1 MANLFYSAVQ
11 FTDVLT
17 SFSVGAGNTERDSM
31 VNRIAP
37 LVPVYDVSFQYMV
50 WDTPAAFT
58 VEPIQVAPGE
68 PPRQTSMLGKTE
80 TDTLQGYALTDP
92 IPDILLGTNK
102 EKAQAILLSHAK
114 FLESKFVTSYE
125 YQRAKL
131 IESQVPAASGYGDW
145 DNPEKDPIVDL
156 NKALRTI
163 NATAGKMPNTIVF
176 GMSAW
181 SRLRE
186 NPNAKKL
193 VSFNSVGAFN
203 EALLQIALLNPVD
216 EIYLNKMPFRDS
228 SGQGKT
234 IMDDDV
240 YILYKED
247 SPTQFDASAIK
258 TFALNGQFNR
268 EVTTEYFPTNKETKV
283 TNRVYSLTKLTNPGA
298 IIRINTA
305 SAA

>member
-1 MANLFYSAVQ
+1 MI
-11 FTDVLT
+11 
-17 SFSVGAGNTERDSM
+17 
-31 VNRIAP
+31 NRIAP
-37 LVPVYDVSFQYMV
+37 LVPVYDISFQYIV
-50 WDTPAAFT
+50 WDKPAAFT

-68 PPRQTSMLGKTE
+68 PPRQTSMLGRNE

-92 IPDILLGTNK
+92 IPDILLGVNR
-102 EKAQAILLSHAK
+102 EKAQAILLAHAR

-145 DNPEKDPIVDL
+145 DNAQKNPLTDL
-156 NKALRTI
+156 DNAIRTI

-176 GMSAW
+176 GANAW
-181 SRLRE
+181 ARLRA
-186 NPNAKKL
+186 NPLAREV
-193 VSFNSVGAFN
+193 VSYNSVGLFN
-203 EALLQIALLNPVD
+203 EDLLNRSLYMRMNEVFV
-216 EIYLNKMPFRDS
+216 NNMPFYDP

-234 IMDDDV
+234 MMEDDV

-258 TFALNGQFNR
+258 TFALNGQFQR

-305 SAA
+305 SSD

>member
-1 MANLFYSAVQ
+1 MI
-11 FTDVLT
+11 
-17 SFSVGAGNTERDSM
+17 
-31 VNRIAP
+31 NRIAP
-37 LVPVYDVSFQYMV
+37 LVPVYDISFQYMV

-68 PPRQTSMLGKTE
+68 PPRQTSMLGRNE

-92 IPDILLGTNK
+92 IPDILLGVNR
-102 EKAQAILLSHAK
+102 EKAQAILLAHAR

-145 DNPEKDPIVDL
+145 DNAQKNPLTDL
-156 NKALRTI
+156 DNAIRTI

-176 GMSAW
+176 GANAW
-181 SRLRE
+181 ARLRA
-186 NPNAKKL
+186 NPLAREV
-193 VSFNSVGAFN
+193 VSYNSVGLFN
-203 EALLQIALLNPVD
+203 EDLLNRSLYMRMNEVFV
-216 EIYLNKMPFRDS
+216 NNMPFYDP

-234 IMDDDV
+234 MMEDDV

-258 TFALNGQFNR
+258 TFALNGQFQR
-268 EVTTEYFPTNKETKV
+268 EVTTEYCPTNKETKV

-305 SAA
+305 SSD

>member
-1 MANLFYSAVQ
+1 MI
-11 FTDVLT
+11 
-17 SFSVGAGNTERDSM
+17 
-31 VNRIAP
+31 NRIAP
-37 LVPVYDVSFQYMV
+37 LVPVYDISFQYIV

-68 PPRQTSMLGKTE
+68 PPRQTSMLGRNE

-92 IPDILLGTNK
+92 IPDILLGVNR
-102 EKAQAILLSHAK
+102 EKAQAILLAHAR

-145 DNPEKDPIVDL
+145 DNAQKNPLTDL
-156 NKALRTI
+156 DNAIRTI

-176 GMSAW
+176 GANAW
-181 SRLRE
+181 ARLRA
-186 NPNAKKL
+186 NPLAREV
-193 VSFNSVGAFN
+193 VSYNSVGLFN
-203 EALLQIALLNPVD
+203 EDLLNRSLYMRMNEVFV
-216 EIYLNKMPFRDS
+216 NNMPFYDP

-234 IMDDDV
+234 MMEDDV

-258 TFALNGQFNR
+258 TFALNGQFQR

-305 SAA
+305 SSD

>member
-1 MANLFYSAVQ
+1 MI
-11 FTDVLT
+11 
-17 SFSVGAGNTERDSM
+17 
-31 VNRIAP
+31 NRIAP
-37 LVPVYDVSFQYMV
+37 LVPVYDISFQYMV
-50 WDTPAAFT
+50 LDTPAAFT

-68 PPRQTSMLGKTE
+68 PPRQTSMLGRTE

-92 IPDILLGTNK
+92 IPDIMLGVNR
-102 EKAQAILLSHAK
+102 EKAQAILLAHAR

-125 YQRAKL
+125 YQRARL

-145 DNPEKDPIVDL
+145 DNAQKNPLTDL
-156 NKALRTI
+156 DNAIRTI

-176 GMSAW
+176 GANAW
-181 SRLRE
+181 ARLRS
-186 NPNAKKL
+186 NPLARQV
-193 VSFNSVGAFN
+193 VSYNSVGLFD
-203 EALLQIALLNPVD
+203 EDLLNRSLYTRMKEV
-216 EIYLNKMPFRDS
+216 YVNNMPFYDP

-234 IMDDDV
+234 MMEDDV

-258 TFALNGQFNR
+258 TFVLNGQFRR

-305 SAA
+305 SAD

>member
-1 MANLFYSAVQ
+1 MI
-11 FTDVLT
+11 
-17 SFSVGAGNTERDSM
+17 
-31 VNRIAP
+31 NRIAP
-37 LVPVYDVSFQYMV
+37 LVPVYDISFQYMV

-68 PPRQTSMLGKTE
+68 PPRQTSMLGRNE

-92 IPDILLGTNK
+92 IPDILLGVNR
-102 EKAQAILLSHAK
+102 EKAQAILLAHAR

-145 DNPEKDPIVDL
+145 DNAQKNPLTDL
-156 NKALRTI
+156 DNAIRTI

-176 GMSAW
+176 GANAW
-181 SRLRE
+181 ARLRA
-186 NPNAKKL
+186 NPLAREA
-193 VSFNSVGAFN
+193 VSYNSVGLFN
-203 EALLQIALLNPVD
+203 EDLLNRSLYMRMNEVFV
-216 EIYLNKMPFRDS
+216 NNMPFYDP

-234 IMDDDV
+234 MMEDDV

-258 TFALNGQFNR
+258 TFALNGQFQR

-283 TNRVYSLTKLTNPGA
+283 TNRAYSLTKLTNPGA

-305 SAA
+305 SSD

>member
-1 MANLFYSAVQ
+1 MI
-11 FTDVLT
+11 
-17 SFSVGAGNTERDSM
+17 
-31 VNRIAP
+31 NRIAP
-37 LVPVYDVSFQYMV
+37 LVPVYDISFQYMV
-50 WDTPAAFT
+50 WGTPAAFT

-68 PPRQTSMLGKTE
+68 PPRQTSMLGRNE

-92 IPDILLGTNK
+92 IPDILLGVNR
-102 EKAQAILLSHAK
+102 EKAQAILLAHAR

-145 DNPEKDPIVDL
+145 DNAQKNPLTDL
-156 NKALRTI
+156 DNAIRTI

-176 GMSAW
+176 GANAW
-181 SRLRE
+181 ARLRA
-186 NPNAKKL
+186 NPLAREV
-193 VSFNSVGAFN
+193 VSYNSVGLFN
-203 EALLQIALLNPVD
+203 EDLLNRSLYMRMNEVFV
-216 EIYLNKMPFRDS
+216 NNMPFYDP

-234 IMDDDV
+234 MMEDDV

-258 TFALNGQFNR
+258 TFALNGQFQR

-305 SAA
+305 SSD

>member
-1 MANLFYSAVQ
+1 MI
-11 FTDVLT
+11 
-17 SFSVGAGNTERDSM
+17 
-31 VNRIAP
+31 NRIAP
-37 LVPVYDVSFQYMV
+37 LVPVYDISFQYMV

-68 PPRQTSMLGKTE
+68 PPRQTSMLGRNE

-92 IPDILLGTNK
+92 IPDILLGVNR
-102 EKAQAILLSHAK
+102 EKAQAILLAHAR

-145 DNPEKDPIVDL
+145 DNAQKNPLTDL
-156 NKALRTI
+156 DNAIRTI

-176 GMSAW
+176 GANAW
-181 SRLRE
+181 ARLRA
-186 NPNAKKL
+186 NPLAREV
-193 VSFNSVGAFN
+193 VSYNSVGLFN
-203 EALLQIALLNPVD
+203 EDLLNRSLYMRMNEVFV
-216 EIYLNKMPFRDS
+216 NNMPFYDP

-234 IMDDDV
+234 MMEDDV

-258 TFALNGQFNR
+258 TFALNGQFQR
-268 EVTTEYFPTNKETKV
+268 EVTTEYFPTNQETKV

-305 SAA
+305 SSD

>member
-1 MANLFYSAVQ
+1 MI
-11 FTDVLT
+11 
-17 SFSVGAGNTERDSM
+17 
-31 VNRIAP
+31 NRIAP
-37 LVPVYDVSFQYMV
+37 LVPVYDISFQYMV
-50 WDTPAAFT
+50 LDTPAAFT

-68 PPRQTSMLGKTE
+68 PPRQTSMLGRNE

-92 IPDILLGTNK
+92 IPDILLGVNR
-102 EKAQAILLSHAK
+102 EKAQAILLAHAR

-131 IESQVPAASGYGDW
+131 IESQVPAASGYGNW
-145 DNPEKDPIVDL
+145 DNEQKNPLTDL
-156 NKALRTI
+156 DNAIRTI

-176 GMSAW
+176 GSNAW
-181 SRLRE
+181 ARLRA
-186 NPNAKKL
+186 NPLARQV
-193 VSFNSVGAFN
+193 VSYNSVGLFN
-203 EALLQIALLNPVD
+203 EDLLNRSLYMRMNEVFV
-216 EIYLNKMPFRDS
+216 NNMPFYDP

-234 IMDDDV
+234 MMEDDV

-258 TFALNGQFNR
+258 TFALNGQFQR
-268 EVTTEYFPTNKETKV
+268 EVTTEYFPTDKLTKV

-305 SAA
+305 SSD

>member
-1 MANLFYSAVQ
+1 MI
-11 FTDVLT
+11 
-17 SFSVGAGNTERDSM
+17 
-31 VNRIAP
+31 NRIAP
-37 LVPVYDVSFQYMV
+37 LVPVYDISFQYMV

-68 PPRQTSMLGKTE
+68 PPRQTSMLGRNE
-80 TDTLQGYALTDP
+80 TDTLQGYALTDS
-92 IPDILLGTNK
+92 IPDILLGVNR
-102 EKAQAILLSHAK
+102 EKAQAILLAHAR

-145 DNPEKDPIVDL
+145 DNAQKNPLTDL
-156 NKALRTI
+156 NNAIRTI

-176 GMSAW
+176 GANAW
-181 SRLRE
+181 ARLRA
-186 NPNAKKL
+186 NPLAREV
-193 VSFNSVGAFN
+193 VSYNSVGLFN
-203 EALLQIALLNPVD
+203 EDLLNRSLYMRMNEVFV
-216 EIYLNKMPFRDS
+216 NNMPFYDP

-234 IMDDDV
+234 MMEDDV

-258 TFALNGQFNR
+258 TFALNGQFQR
-268 EVTTEYFPTNKETKV
+268 EVTTEYFQTNKETKV

-305 SAA
+305 SSD

>member
-1 MANLFYSAVQ
+1 MI
-11 FTDVLT
+11 
-17 SFSVGAGNTERDSM
+17 
-31 VNRIAP
+31 NRIAP
-37 LVPVYDVSFQYMV
+37 LVPVYDISFQYMV

-68 PPRQTSMLGKTE
+68 PPRQTSMLGRNE

-92 IPDILLGTNK
+92 IPDILLGVNR
-102 EKAQAILLSHAK
+102 EKAQAIPLAHAR

-145 DNPEKDPIVDL
+145 DNAQKNPLTDL
-156 NKALRTI
+156 DNAIRTI

-176 GMSAW
+176 GANAW
-181 SRLRE
+181 ARLRA
-186 NPNAKKL
+186 NPLAREV
-193 VSFNSVGAFN
+193 VSYNSVGLFN
-203 EALLQIALLNPVD
+203 EDLLNRSLYMRMNEVFV
-216 EIYLNKMPFRDS
+216 NNMPFYDP

-234 IMDDDV
+234 MMEDDV

-258 TFALNGQFNR
+258 TFALNGQFQR

-305 SAA
+305 SSD

>member
-1 MANLFYSAVQ
+1 MI
-11 FTDVLT
+11 
-17 SFSVGAGNTERDSM
+17 
-31 VNRIAP
+31 NRIAP
-37 LVPVYDVSFQYMV
+37 LVPVYDISFQYMV
-50 WDTPAAFT
+50 LDTPAAFT

-68 PPRQTSMLGKTE
+68 PPRQTSMLGRNE

-92 IPDILLGTNK
+92 IPDILLGVNR
-102 EKAQAILLSHAK
+102 EKAQAILLAHAR

-145 DNPEKDPIVDL
+145 DNAQKNPLTDL
-156 NKALRTI
+156 DNAIRTI

-176 GMSAW
+176 GANAW
-181 SRLRE
+181 ARLRA
-186 NPNAKKL
+186 NPLAREV
-193 VSFNSVGAFN
+193 VSYNSVGLFN
-203 EALLQIALLNPVD
+203 EDLLNRSLYMRMNEVFV
-216 EIYLNKMPFRDS
+216 NNMPFYDP

-234 IMDDDV
+234 MMEDDV

-258 TFALNGQFNR
+258 TFALNGQFQR

-283 TNRVYSLTKLTNPGA
+283 TNRVSSLTKLTNPGA

-305 SAA
+305 SSE

>member
-1 MANLFYSAVQ
+1 MI
-11 FTDVLT
+11 
-17 SFSVGAGNTERDSM
+17 
-31 VNRIAP
+31 NRIAT
-37 LVPVYDVSFQYMV
+37 LVPVYDISFQYMV

-68 PPRQTSMLGKTE
+68 PPRQTSMLGRNE

-92 IPDILLGTNK
+92 IPDILLGVNR
-102 EKAQAILLSHAK
+102 EKAQAILLAHAR

-145 DNPEKDPIVDL
+145 DNAQKNPLTDL
-156 NKALRTI
+156 DNAIRTI

-176 GMSAW
+176 GANAW
-181 SRLRE
+181 ARLRA
-186 NPNAKKL
+186 NPLAREV
-193 VSFNSVGAFN
+193 VSYNSVGLFN
-203 EALLQIALLNPVD
+203 EDLLNRSLYMRMNEVFV
-216 EIYLNKMPFRDS
+216 NNMPFYDP

-234 IMDDDV
+234 MMEDDV

-258 TFALNGQFNR
+258 TFALNGQFQR

-305 SAA
+305 SSD

>member
-1 MANLFYSAVQ
+1 MI
-11 FTDVLT
+11 
-17 SFSVGAGNTERDSM
+17 
-31 VNRIAP
+31 NRIAP
-37 LVPVYDVSFQYMV
+37 LVPVYDISFQYMV

-68 PPRQTSMLGKTE
+68 PPRQTSMLGRNE

-92 IPDILLGTNK
+92 IPDILLGVNR
-102 EKAQAILLSHAK
+102 EKAQAILLAHAR

-145 DNPEKDPIVDL
+145 DNAQKNPLTDL
-156 NKALRTI
+156 DNAIRTI
-163 NATAGKMPNTIVF
+163 NSTAGKMPNTIVF
-176 GMSAW
+176 GANAW
-181 SRLRE
+181 ARLRA
-186 NPNAKKL
+186 NPLAREV
-193 VSFNSVGAFN
+193 VSYNSVGLFN
-203 EALLQIALLNPVD
+203 EDLLNRSLFMRMNEVFV
-216 EIYLNKMPFRDS
+216 NNMPFYDP

-234 IMDDDV
+234 MMEDDV

-258 TFALNGQFNR
+258 TFALNGQFQR

-305 SAA
+305 SSD

>member
-1 MANLFYSAVQ
+1 MI
-11 FTDVLT
+11 
-17 SFSVGAGNTERDSM
+17 
-31 VNRIAP
+31 NRIAP
-37 LVPVYDVSFQYMV
+37 LVPVYDISFQYMV

-68 PPRQTSMLGKTE
+68 PPRQTSMLGRNE

-92 IPDILLGTNK
+92 IPDILLGVNR
-102 EKAQAILLSHAK
+102 EKAQAILLAHAR

-145 DNPEKDPIVDL
+145 DNAQKNPLTDL
-156 NKALRTI
+156 DNAIRTI

-176 GMSAW
+176 GANAW
-181 SRLRE
+181 ARLRA
-186 NPNAKKL
+186 NPLAREV
-193 VSFNSVGAFN
+193 VSFNSVGLFN
-203 EALLQIALLNPVD
+203 EDLLNRSLYMRMNEVFV
-216 EIYLNKMPFRDS
+216 NNMPFYDP

-234 IMDDDV
+234 MMEDDV

-258 TFALNGQFNR
+258 TFALNGQFQR

-305 SAA
+305 SSD

>member
-1 MANLFYSAVQ
+1 MI
-11 FTDVLT
+11 
-17 SFSVGAGNTERDSM
+17 
-31 VNRIAP
+31 NRIAP
-37 LVPVYDVSFQYMV
+37 LVPVYDISFQYMV

-68 PPRQTSMLGKTE
+68 PPRQTSMLGRNE

-92 IPDILLGTNK
+92 IPDILLGVNR
-102 EKAQAILLSHAK
+102 EKAQAILLAHAR

-145 DNPEKDPIVDL
+145 DNAQKNPLTDL
-156 NKALRTI
+156 DNAIRTI

-176 GMSAW
+176 GANAW
-181 SRLRE
+181 ARLRA
-186 NPNAKKL
+186 NPLAREV
-193 VSFNSVGAFN
+193 VSYNSVGLFN
-203 EALLQIALLNPVD
+203 EDLLNRSLYMRMNEVFV
-216 EIYLNKMPFRDS
+216 NNMPFYDP

-234 IMDDDV
+234 MMEDDV

-258 TFALNGQFNR
+258 TFALNGQFQR

-305 SAA
+305 SSY

>member
-1 MANLFYSAVQ
+1 MI
-11 FTDVLT
+11 
-17 SFSVGAGNTERDSM
+17 
-31 VNRIAP
+31 NRIAP
-37 LVPVYDVSFQYMV
+37 LVPVYDISFQYMV
-50 WDTPAAFT
+50 LDTPAAFT

-68 PPRQTSMLGKTE
+68 PPRQTSMLGRNE
-80 TDTLQGYALTDP
+80 TDTLQGYALTDT
-92 IPDILLGTNK
+92 IPDILLGVNR
-102 EKAQAILLSHAK
+102 EKAQAILLAHAR

-145 DNPEKDPIVDL
+145 DNAQKNPLTDL
-156 NKALRTI
+156 DNAIRTI

-176 GMSAW
+176 GANAW
-181 SRLRE
+181 ARLRA
-186 NPNAKKL
+186 NPLAREV
-193 VSFNSVGAFN
+193 VSYNSVGLFN
-203 EALLQIALLNPVD
+203 EDLLNRSLYMRMNEVFV
-216 EIYLNKMPFRDS
+216 NNMPFYDP

-234 IMDDDV
+234 MMEDDV

-258 TFALNGQFNR
+258 TFALNGQFQR

-305 SAA
+305 SSD

>member
-1 MANLFYSAVQ
+1 MI
-11 FTDVLT
+11 
-17 SFSVGAGNTERDSM
+17 
-31 VNRIAP
+31 NRIAP
-37 LVPVYDVSFQYMV
+37 LVPVYDISFQYIV

-68 PPRQTSMLGKTE
+68 PPRQTSMLGRNE

-92 IPDILLGTNK
+92 IPDILLGVNR
-102 EKAQAILLSHAK
+102 EKAQAILLAHAR

-145 DNPEKDPIVDL
+145 DNPQKNPLTDL
-156 NKALRTI
+156 DNAIRTI

-176 GMSAW
+176 GSNAW
-181 SRLRE
+181 ARLRA
-186 NPNAKKL
+186 NPLAREV
-193 VSFNSVGAFN
+193 VSYNSVGLFN
-203 EALLQIALLNPVD
+203 EDLLNRSLFMRMNEVFV
-216 EIYLNKMPFRDS
+216 NNMPFYDP

-234 IMDDDV
+234 MMEDDV

-258 TFALNGQFNR
+258 TFALNGQFQR

-305 SAA
+305 SAD

>member
-1 MANLFYSAVQ
+1 MI
-11 FTDVLT
+11 
-17 SFSVGAGNTERDSM
+17 
-31 VNRIAP
+31 NRIAP
-37 LVPVYDVSFQYMV
+37 LVPVYDISFQYMV

-68 PPRQTSMLGKTE
+68 PPRQTSMLGRNE

-92 IPDILLGTNK
+92 IPDILLGVNR
-102 EKAQAILLSHAK
+102 EKAQAILLAHAR

-145 DNPEKDPIVDL
+145 DNAQKNPLTDL
-156 NKALRTI
+156 DNAIRTI

-176 GMSAW
+176 GANAW
-181 SRLRE
+181 ARLRA
-186 NPNAKKL
+186 NPLAREV
-193 VSFNSVGAFN
+193 VSYNSVGLFN
-203 EALLQIALLNPVD
+203 EDLLNRSLYMRMNEVFV
-216 EIYLNKMPFRDS
+216 NNMPFYDP

-234 IMDDDV
+234 MMEDDV

-258 TFALNGQFNR
+258 TFALNGQFQR

-305 SAA
+305 SVD

>member
-1 MANLFYSAVQ
+1 MI
-11 FTDVLT
+11 
-17 SFSVGAGNTERDSM
+17 
-31 VNRIAP
+31 NRIAP
-37 LVPVYDVSFQYMV
+37 LVPVYDISFQYMV

-68 PPRQTSMLGKTE
+68 PPRQTSMLGRTE

-92 IPDILLGTNK
+92 IPDIMLGVNR
-102 EKAQAILLSHAK
+102 EKAQAILLAHAR

-145 DNPEKDPIVDL
+145 DNAQKNPLTDL
-156 NKALRTI
+156 DNAIRTI

-176 GMSAW
+176 GANAW
-181 SRLRE
+181 ARLRS
-186 NPNAKKL
+186 NPLARQV
-193 VSFNSVGAFN
+193 VSHNSVGLFD
-203 EALLQIALLNPVD
+203 EDLLNRSLYTRMKEV
-216 EIYLNKMPFRDS
+216 YVNNMPFYDP

-234 IMDDDV
+234 MMEDDV

-258 TFALNGQFNR
+258 TFGLNGQFRR

-305 SAA
+305 SAD

>member
-1 MANLFYSAVQ
+1 MI
-11 FTDVLT
+11 
-17 SFSVGAGNTERDSM
+17 
-31 VNRIAP
+31 NRIAP
-37 LVPVYDVSFQYMV
+37 LVPVYDISFQYMV

-68 PPRQTSMLGKTE
+68 PPRQTSMLGRNE

-92 IPDILLGTNK
+92 IPDILLGVNR
-102 EKAQAILLSHAK
+102 EKAQAILLAHAR

-131 IESQVPAASGYGDW
+131 IESQVPAASGYGGW
-145 DNPEKDPIVDL
+145 DNAQKNPLTDL
-156 NKALRTI
+156 DNAIRTI

-176 GMSAW
+176 GANAW
-181 SRLRE
+181 ARLRA
-186 NPNAKKL
+186 NPLAREV
-193 VSFNSVGAFN
+193 VSYNSVGLFN
-203 EALLQIALLNPVD
+203 EDLLNRSLYMRMNEVFV
-216 EIYLNKMPFRDS
+216 NNMPFYDP

-234 IMDDDV
+234 MMEDDV

-258 TFALNGQFNR
+258 TFALNGQFQR

-305 SAA
+305 SSD

>member
-1 MANLFYSAVQ
+1 MI
-11 FTDVLT
+11 
-17 SFSVGAGNTERDSM
+17 
-31 VNRIAP
+31 NRIAP
-37 LVPVYDVSFQYMV
+37 LVPVYDISFQYMV

-68 PPRQTSMLGKTE
+68 PPRQTSMLGRNE

-92 IPDILLGTNK
+92 IPDILLGVNR
-102 EKAQAILLSHAK
+102 EKAQAILLAHAR

-145 DNPEKDPIVDL
+145 DNPQKNPLTDL
-156 NKALRTI
+156 DNAIRTI

-176 GMSAW
+176 GSNAW
-181 SRLRE
+181 ARLRA
-186 NPNAKKL
+186 NPLAREV
-193 VSFNSVGAFN
+193 VSYNSVGLFN
-203 EALLQIALLNPVD
+203 EDLLNRSLFMRMNEVFV
-216 EIYLNKMPFRDS
+216 NNMPFYDP

-234 IMDDDV
+234 MMEDDV

-258 TFALNGQFNR
+258 TFALNGQFQR

-305 SAA
+305 SAD

>member
-1 MANLFYSAVQ
+1 MI
-11 FTDVLT
+11 
-17 SFSVGAGNTERDSM
+17 
-31 VNRIAP
+31 NRIAP
-37 LVPVYDVSFQYMV
+37 LVPVYDISFQYMV

-68 PPRQTSMLGKTE
+68 PPRQTSMLGRNE

-92 IPDILLGTNK
+92 IPDILLGVNR
-102 EKAQAILLSHAK
+102 EKAQAILLAHAR

-145 DNPEKDPIVDL
+145 DNAQKNPLTDL
-156 NKALRTI
+156 DNAIRTI

-176 GMSAW
+176 GSNAW
-181 SRLRE
+181 ARLRA
-186 NPNAKKL
+186 NPLARQV
-193 VSFNSVGAFN
+193 VSYNSVGLFN
-203 EALLQIALLNPVD
+203 EDLLNRSLYMRMNEVFV
-216 EIYLNKMPFRDS
+216 NNMPFYDP

-234 IMDDDV
+234 MMEDDV

-258 TFALNGQFNR
+258 TFALNGQFQR
-268 EVTTEYFPTNKETKV
+268 EVTTEYFPTDKLTKV

-298 IIRINTA
+298 IIRINTV
-305 SAA
+305 SSD

>member
-1 MANLFYSAVQ
+1 MI
-11 FTDVLT
+11 
-17 SFSVGAGNTERDSM
+17 
-31 VNRIAP
+31 NRIAP
-37 LVPVYDVSFQYMV
+37 LVPVYDISFQYMV

-68 PPRQTSMLGKTE
+68 PPRQTSMLGRNE

-92 IPDILLGTNK
+92 IPDILLGVNR
-102 EKAQAILLSHAK
+102 EKAQAILLAHAR

-145 DNPEKDPIVDL
+145 DNAQKNPLTDL
-156 NKALRTI
+156 DNAIRTI

-176 GMSAW
+176 GSNAW
-181 SRLRE
+181 ARLRA
-186 NPNAKKL
+186 NPLARQV
-193 VSFNSVGAFN
+193 VSYNSVGLFN
-203 EALLQIALLNPVD
+203 EDLLNRSLYMRMNEVFV
-216 EIYLNKMPFRDS
+216 NNMPFYDP

-234 IMDDDV
+234 MMEDDV

-258 TFALNGQFNR
+258 TFALNGQFQR
-268 EVTTEYFPTNKETKV
+268 EVTTEYFPTDKLTKV

-305 SAA
+305 SSD

>member
-1 MANLFYSAVQ
+1 MI
-11 FTDVLT
+11 
-17 SFSVGAGNTERDSM
+17 
-31 VNRIAP
+31 NRIAP
-37 LVPVYDVSFQYMV
+37 LVPVYDISFQYMV

-68 PPRQTSMLGKTE
+68 PPRQTSMLGRNE

-92 IPDILLGTNK
+92 IPDILLGVNR
-102 EKAQAILLSHAK
+102 EKAQAILLAHAR

-145 DNPEKDPIVDL
+145 DNAQKNPLTDL
-156 NKALRTI
+156 DNAIRTI

-176 GMSAW
+176 GANAW
-181 SRLRE
+181 ARLRA
-186 NPNAKKL
+186 NPLAREV
-193 VSFNSVGAFN
+193 VSHNSVGLFN
-203 EALLQIALLNPVD
+203 EDLLNRSLYMRMNEVFV
-216 EIYLNKMPFRDS
+216 NNMPFYDP

-234 IMDDDV
+234 MMEDDV

-258 TFALNGQFNR
+258 TFALNGQFQR

-305 SAA
+305 SSD

>member
-1 MANLFYSAVQ
+1 MI
-11 FTDVLT
+11 
-17 SFSVGAGNTERDSM
+17 
-31 VNRIAP
+31 NRIAP
-37 LVPVYDVSFQYMV
+37 LVPVYDISFQYMV

-68 PPRQTSMLGKTE
+68 PPRQTSMLGRNE

-92 IPDILLGTNK
+92 IPDILLGVNR
-102 EKAQAILLSHAK
+102 EKAQAILLAHAR

-145 DNPEKDPIVDL
+145 DNPQKNPLTDL
-156 NKALRTI
+156 DNAIRTI

-176 GMSAW
+176 GANAW
-181 SRLRE
+181 ARLRA
-186 NPNAKKL
+186 NPLAREV
-193 VSFNSVGAFN
+193 VSYNSVGLFN
-203 EALLQIALLNPVD
+203 EDLLNRSLFMRMNEVFV
-216 EIYLNKMPFRDS
+216 NNMPFYDP

-234 IMDDDV
+234 MMEDDV

-258 TFALNGQFNR
+258 TFALNGQFQR

-305 SAA
+305 SAD

>member
-1 MANLFYSAVQ
+1 MI
-11 FTDVLT
+11 
-17 SFSVGAGNTERDSM
+17 
-31 VNRIAP
+31 NRIAP
-37 LVPVYDVSFQYMV
+37 LVPVYDISFQYMV
-50 WDTPAAFT
+50 LDTPAAFT

-68 PPRQTSMLGKTE
+68 PPRQTSMLGRNE

-92 IPDILLGTNK
+92 IPDILLGVNR
-102 EKAQAILLSHAK
+102 EKAQAILLAHAR

-145 DNPEKDPIVDL
+145 DNAQKNPLTDL
-156 NKALRTI
+156 DNAIRTI

-176 GMSAW
+176 GANAW
-181 SRLRE
+181 ARLRA
-186 NPNAKKL
+186 NPLAREV
-193 VSFNSVGAFN
+193 VSYNSVGLFN
-203 EALLQIALLNPVD
+203 EDLLNRSLYMRMNEVFV
-216 EIYLNKMPFRDS
+216 NNMPFYDP

-234 IMDDDV
+234 MMEDDV

-258 TFALNGQFNR
+258 TFALNGQFQR

-305 SAA
+305 SSD

>member
-1 MANLFYSAVQ
+1 MI
-11 FTDVLT
+11 
-17 SFSVGAGNTERDSM
+17 
-31 VNRIAP
+31 NRIAP
-37 LVPVYDVSFQYMV
+37 LVPVYDISFQYMV

-68 PPRQTSMLGKTE
+68 PPRQTSMLGRNE

-92 IPDILLGTNK
+92 IPDILLGVNR
-102 EKAQAILLSHAK
+102 EKAQAILLAHAR

-145 DNPEKDPIVDL
+145 DNAQKNPLTDL
-156 NKALRTI
+156 DNAIRTI

-176 GMSAW
+176 GANAW
-181 SRLRE
+181 ARLRA
-186 NPNAKKL
+186 NPLAREV
-193 VSFNSVGAFN
+193 VSYNSVGLFN
-203 EALLQIALLNPVD
+203 EDLLNRSLYMRMNEVFV
-216 EIYLNKMPFRDS
+216 NNMPFYDP

-234 IMDDDV
+234 MMEDDV

-258 TFALNGQFNR
+258 TFALNGQFQR

-305 SAA
+305 SSD

>member
-1 MANLFYSAVQ
+1 MI
-11 FTDVLT
+11 
-17 SFSVGAGNTERDSM
+17 
-31 VNRIAP
+31 NRIAP
-37 LVPVYDVSFQYMV
+37 LVPVYDISFQYMV

-68 PPRQTSMLGKTE
+68 PPRQTSMLGRNE

-92 IPDILLGTNK
+92 IPDILLGVNR
-102 EKAQAILLSHAK
+102 EKAQAILLAHAR

-145 DNPEKDPIVDL
+145 DNAQKNPLTDL
-156 NKALRTI
+156 DNAIRTI

-176 GMSAW
+176 GANAW
-181 SRLRE
+181 ARLRA
-186 NPNAKKL
+186 NPLAREV
-193 VSFNSVGAFN
+193 VSYNSVGLFN
-203 EALLQIALLNPVD
+203 EDLLNRSLYMRMNEVFV
-216 EIYLNKMPFRDS
+216 NNMPFYDP

-234 IMDDDV
+234 MMEDDV

-258 TFALNGQFNR
+258 TFALNGQFQR
-268 EVTTEYFPTNKETKV
+268 EVTTESFPTNKETKV

-305 SAA
+305 SSD

>member
-1 MANLFYSAVQ
+1 MI
-11 FTDVLT
+11 
-17 SFSVGAGNTERDSM
+17 
-31 VNRIAP
+31 NRIAP
-37 LVPVYDVSFQYMV
+37 LVPVYDISFQYIV
-50 WDTPAAFT
+50 WDKPAAFT

-68 PPRQTSMLGKTE
+68 PPRQTSMLGRNE
-80 TDTLQGYALTDP
+80 TDTLQGYALTDS
-92 IPDILLGTNK
+92 IPDILLGVNR
-102 EKAQAILLSHAK
+102 EKAQAILLAHAR

-145 DNPEKDPIVDL
+145 DNAQKNPLTDL
-156 NKALRTI
+156 DNAIRTI

-176 GMSAW
+176 GANAW
-181 SRLRE
+181 ARLRA
-186 NPNAKKL
+186 NPLAREV
-193 VSFNSVGAFN
+193 VSYNSVGLFN
-203 EALLQIALLNPVD
+203 EDLLNRSLYMRMNEVFV
-216 EIYLNKMPFRDS
+216 NNMPFYDP

-234 IMDDDV
+234 MMEDDV

-258 TFALNGQFNR
+258 TFALNGQFQR

-305 SAA
+305 SSD

>member
-1 MANLFYSAVQ
+1 MI
-11 FTDVLT
+11 
-17 SFSVGAGNTERDSM
+17 
-31 VNRIAP
+31 NRIAP
-37 LVPVYDVSFQYMV
+37 LVPVYDISFQYMV

-68 PPRQTSMLGKTE
+68 PPRQTSMLGRNE

-92 IPDILLGTNK
+92 IPDILLGVNR
-102 EKAQAILLSHAK
+102 EKAQAILLAHAR

-145 DNPEKDPIVDL
+145 DNAKKNPLTDL
-156 NKALRTI
+156 DNAIRTI

-176 GMSAW
+176 GANAW
-181 SRLRE
+181 ARLRA
-186 NPNAKKL
+186 NPLAREV
-193 VSFNSVGAFN
+193 VSYNSVGLFN
-203 EALLQIALLNPVD
+203 EDLLNRSLYMRMNEVFV
-216 EIYLNKMPFRDS
+216 NNMPFYDP

-234 IMDDDV
+234 MMEDDV

-258 TFALNGQFNR
+258 TFALNGQFQR

-305 SAA
+305 SSD

>member
-1 MANLFYSAVQ
+1 MI
-11 FTDVLT
+11 
-17 SFSVGAGNTERDSM
+17 
-31 VNRIAP
+31 NRIAP
-37 LVPVYDVSFQYMV
+37 LVPVYDISFQYMV
-50 WDTPAAFT
+50 LDTPAAFT

-68 PPRQTSMLGKTE
+68 PPRQTSMLGRNE
-80 TDTLQGYALTDP
+80 TDTLQGYALTDS
-92 IPDILLGTNK
+92 IPDILLGVNR
-102 EKAQAILLSHAK
+102 EKAQAILLAHAR

-145 DNPEKDPIVDL
+145 DNAQKNPLTDL
-156 NKALRTI
+156 NNAIRTI

-176 GMSAW
+176 GANAW
-181 SRLRE
+181 ARLRA
-186 NPNAKKL
+186 NPLAREV
-193 VSFNSVGAFN
+193 VSYNSVGLFN
-203 EALLQIALLNPVD
+203 EDLLNRSLYMRMNEVFV
-216 EIYLNKMPFRDS
+216 NNMPFYDP

-234 IMDDDV
+234 MMEDDV

-258 TFALNGQFNR
+258 TFALNGQFQR

-305 SAA
+305 SSD

>member
-1 MANLFYSAVQ
+1 MI
-11 FTDVLT
+11 
-17 SFSVGAGNTERDSM
+17 
-31 VNRIAP
+31 NRIAP
-37 LVPVYDVSFQYMV
+37 LVPVYDISFQYMV

-68 PPRQTSMLGKTE
+68 PPRQTSMLGRNE

-92 IPDILLGTNK
+92 IPDILLGVNK
-102 EKAQAILLSHAK
+102 EKAQAILLAHAR

-145 DNPEKDPIVDL
+145 DNPQKNPLTDL
-156 NKALRTI
+156 DNGIRAI
-163 NATAGKMPNTIVF
+163 NATAGKMPTTIVF
-176 GMSAW
+176 GANAW
-181 SRLRE
+181 ARFRA
-186 NPNAKKL
+186 NPLARQV
-193 VSFNSVGAFN
+193 VSYNSVGLFD
-203 EALLQIALLNPVD
+203 EDLLNRALYTRMK
-216 EIYLNKMPFRDS
+216 EIFVNNMPFYDPT
-228 SGQGKT
+228 GQGKT
-234 IMDDDV
+234 MMEDDV

-258 TFALNGQFNR
+258 TFALNGQFRR

-305 SAA
+305 SSN

>member
-1 MANLFYSAVQ
+1 MI
-11 FTDVLT
+11 
-17 SFSVGAGNTERDSM
+17 
-31 VNRIAP
+31 NRIAP
-37 LVPVYDVSFQYMV
+37 LVPVYDISFQYMV

-68 PPRQTSMLGKTE
+68 PPRQTSMLGRNE

-92 IPDILLGTNK
+92 IPDILLGVNR
-102 EKAQAILLSHAK
+102 EKAQAILLAHAR

-145 DNPEKDPIVDL
+145 DNAQKNPLTDL
-156 NKALRTI
+156 DNAIRTI

-176 GMSAW
+176 GANAW
-181 SRLRE
+181 ARLRA
-186 NPNAKKL
+186 NPLAREV
-193 VSFNSVGAFN
+193 VSYNSVALFN
-203 EALLQIALLNPVD
+203 EDLLNRSLYMRMNEVFV
-216 EIYLNKMPFRDS
+216 NNMPFYDP

-234 IMDDDV
+234 MMEDDV

-258 TFALNGQFNR
+258 TFALNGQFQR

-305 SAA
+305 SSD

>member
-1 MANLFYSAVQ
+1 MI
-11 FTDVLT
+11 
-17 SFSVGAGNTERDSM
+17 
-31 VNRIAP
+31 NRIAP
-37 LVPVYDVSFQYMV
+37 LVPVYDISFQYMV

-68 PPRQTSMLGKTE
+68 PPRQTSMLGRNE

-92 IPDILLGTNK
+92 IPDILLGVNR
-102 EKAQAILLSHAK
+102 EKAQAILLAHAR

-145 DNPEKDPIVDL
+145 DNAQKNPLTDL
-156 NKALRTI
+156 DNAIRTI

-176 GMSAW
+176 GANAW
-181 SRLRE
+181 ARLRA
-186 NPNAKKL
+186 NPLAREV
-193 VSFNSVGAFN
+193 VSYNSVGLFN
-203 EALLQIALLNPVD
+203 EDLLNRSLYMRMNEVFV
-216 EIYLNKMPFRDS
+216 NNMPFYDP

-234 IMDDDV
+234 MMEDDV

-258 TFALNGQFNR
+258 TFALNGQFQR

-305 SAA
+305 SAD

>member
-1 MANLFYSAVQ
+1 MI
-11 FTDVLT
+11 
-17 SFSVGAGNTERDSM
+17 
-31 VNRIAP
+31 NRIAP
-37 LVPVYDVSFQYMV
+37 LVPVYDISFQYMV

-68 PPRQTSMLGKTE
+68 PPRQTSMLGRTE

-92 IPDILLGTNK
+92 IPDIMLGVNR
-102 EKAQAILLSHAK
+102 EKAQAILLAHAK

-131 IESQVPAASGYGDW
+131 IESQVPVASGYGDW
-145 DNPEKDPIVDL
+145 DNAQKNPVTDL
-156 NKALRTI
+156 NNAIRTI

-176 GMSAW
+176 GSNAW
-181 SRLRE
+181 ARLRE
-186 NPNAKKL
+186 NPLAQKL
-193 VSFNSVGAFN
+193 VSFNSVGMFD
-203 EALLQIALLNPVD
+203 ESLLQIALFTRMK
-216 EIYLNKMPFRDS
+216 EIFVNTMPFYDPT
-228 SGQGKT
+228 GQGKT
-234 IMDDDV
+234 MMEDDV

-258 TFALNGQFNR
+258 TFALNGQFQR

-305 SAA
+305 SSD

>member
-1 MANLFYSAVQ
+1 MI
-11 FTDVLT
+11 
-17 SFSVGAGNTERDSM
+17 
-31 VNRIAP
+31 NRIAP
-37 LVPVYDVSFQYMV
+37 LVPVYDISFQYMV

-68 PPRQTSMLGKTE
+68 PPRQTSMLGRNE

-92 IPDILLGTNK
+92 IPDILLGVNK
-102 EKAQAILLSHAK
+102 EKAQAILLAHAL

-145 DNPEKDPIVDL
+145 DNPQKNPLTDL
-156 NKALRTI
+156 DNAIRTI

-176 GMSAW
+176 GSNAW
-181 SRLRE
+181 ARLRA
-186 NPNAKKL
+186 NPLAREV
-193 VSFNSVGAFN
+193 VSYNSVGLFN
-203 EALLQIALLNPVD
+203 EDLLNRSLFMRMNEVFV
-216 EIYLNKMPFRDS
+216 NNMPFYDP

-234 IMDDDV
+234 MMEDDV

-258 TFALNGQFNR
+258 TFALNGQFQR

-305 SAA
+305 SAD

>member
-1 MANLFYSAVQ
+1 MI
-11 FTDVLT
+11 
-17 SFSVGAGNTERDSM
+17 
-31 VNRIAP
+31 NRIAP
-37 LVPVYDVSFQYMV
+37 LVPVYDISFQYMV

-68 PPRQTSMLGKTE
+68 PPRQTSMLGRNE

-92 IPDILLGTNK
+92 IPDILLGVNR
-102 EKAQAILLSHAK
+102 EKAQAILLAHAR

-145 DNPEKDPIVDL
+145 DNAQKNPLTDL
-156 NKALRTI
+156 DNAIRTI
-163 NATAGKMPNTIVF
+163 NSTAGKMPNTIVF
-176 GMSAW
+176 GANAW
-181 SRLRE
+181 ARLRA
-186 NPNAKKL
+186 NPLAREV
-193 VSFNSVGAFN
+193 VSFNSVGLFN
-203 EALLQIALLNPVD
+203 EDLLNRSLFMRMNEVFV
-216 EIYLNKMPFRDS
+216 NNMPFYDP

-234 IMDDDV
+234 MMEDDV

-258 TFALNGQFNR
+258 TFALNGQFQR

-305 SAA
+305 SSD